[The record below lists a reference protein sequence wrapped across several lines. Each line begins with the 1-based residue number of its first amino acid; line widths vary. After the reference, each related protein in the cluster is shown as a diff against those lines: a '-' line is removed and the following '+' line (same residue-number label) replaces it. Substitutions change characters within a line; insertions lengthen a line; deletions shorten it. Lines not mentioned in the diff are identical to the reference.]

1 MTSVADPSA
10 ALAPPAGE
18 AKSPI
23 SGAVA
28 GDDAQLKV
36 WWEAARQGD
45 ERALSAL
52 CKALRPRLFRVAFSV
67 LKSSD
72 DADDV
77 AQAAL
82 VKIVTKRF
90 VLFGVQSVSAFAT
103 TTALNLAKN
112 RRRDH
117 KRRGEIVNDAAQSDL
132 VARGARAAD
141 AKSAFDVV
149 DERAT
154 RARLHAAV
162 AALPER
168 QRDVVELRAIAGL
181 EFKEVGR
188 LLSISE
194 ANARMAFSLAKK
206 KLEAALADASAERS
220 AATIPALEVNP

>member
-1 MTSVADPSA
+1 MADPSA
-10 ALAPPAGE
+10 ALAPPAAE
-18 AKSPI
+18 AGS
-23 SGAVA
+23 AVA
-28 GDDAQLKV
+28 VSGDDAQLKL
-36 WWEAARQGD
+36 WWESARQGD
-45 ERALSAL
+45 ERALGAL

-67 LKSSD
+67 LKNSD

-82 VKIVTKRF
+82 VKLFAERSAVDFVTKRF
-90 VLFGVQSVSAFAT
+90 MLLGVQSVSAFAT

-117 KRRGEIVNDAAQSDL
+117 RRRGEIVNDAAESDL

-141 AKSAFDVV
+141 AKSAFDVAL
-149 DERAT
+149 ERAT

-162 AALPER
+162 SSLPER

-181 EFKEVGR
+181 EFKEVAR

-206 KLEAALADASAERS
+206 KLEAALAES
-220 AATIPALEVNP
+220 TPEVKP